1 MKRYMSPMKTPLTL
15 LALTVP
21 FLVAPTAQAGTIAAG
36 GSKVTYT
43 AATGE
48 TNAVSVTASRGAV
61 TVHDSGAPV
70 TGCTPVTPTEARCD
84 GAFRRVSLSL
94 GDGADRARVSGIAA
108 SVTGGG
114 GADRLT
120 GGAEDDTLTGSSG
133 NDVLSGG
140 PGDDLLFGEAGND
153 RLLGG
158 AGRDEL
164 DGDLGNDTLDG
175 GAGRDRMFGFVGRDR
190 IDAVDGVKETI
201 DCGTDDDFARVDLRD
216 RIQFCEHRTRVR
228 SNTPA
233 GR

>member
-1 MKRYMSPMKTPLTL
+1 MKAP
-15 LALTVP
+15 LALLSLALL
-21 FLVAPTAQAGTIAAG
+21 LVAAPAAQAGTVAAG
-36 GSKVTYT
+36 GSTLTYRAAAGDANRVTMT
-43 AATGE
+43 AGRG
-48 TNAVSVTASRGAV
+48 SVNVRDA
-61 TVHDSGAPV
+61 GAPV
-70 TGCTPVTPTEARCD
+70 TGCAPVTANEARCD
-84 GAFRRVSLSL
+84 GAFRRASLSL

-108 SVTGGG
+108 SINGGG

-120 GGAEDDTLTGSSG
+120 GGADDDSLTGAGG

-140 PGDDLLFGEAGND
+140 AGDDLLLGDAGND

-164 DGDLGNDTLDG
+164 DGDLGNDSLTG
-175 GAGRDRMFGFVGRDR
+175 GPGKDRFFGFIGRDRL
-190 IDAVDGVKETI
+190 DAVDGIRETI
-201 DCGTDDDFARVDLRD
+201 NCGTDDDFARVDLRD

>member
-1 MKRYMSPMKTPLTL
+1 MPPVKAPLTL
-15 LALTVP
+15 LSLAVVL
-21 FLVAPTAQAGTIAAG
+21 LAAPAAQAGTVAARGSTVTYRAAAG
-36 GSKVTYT
+36 EANRITVTG
-43 AATGE
+43 APG
-48 TNAVSVTASRGAV
+48 SVTVRDAS
-61 TVHDSGAPV
+61 APV
-70 TGCTPVTPTEARCD
+70 TGCTAVTANEARCD

-94 GDGADRARVSGIAA
+94 GDGADRATASGIAV
-108 SVTGGG
+108 SMNGGG

-120 GGAEDDTLTGSSG
+120 GGAQDDTLTGSAG

-140 PGDDLLFGEAGND
+140 AGDDLLLGDVGND
-153 RLLGG
+153 KLLGG

-164 DGDLGNDTLDG
+164 DGDFGNDTLVG
-175 GAGRDRMFGFVGRDR
+175 GPARDRFFGFVGRDH

-201 DCGTDDDFARVDLRD
+201 DCGVDDDSARVDLRD

>member
-1 MKRYMSPMKTPLTL
+1 MKAP
-15 LALTVP
+15 LALLSLALL
-21 FLVAPTAQAGTIAAG
+21 LVAAPAAQAGTLAASGATVTYRAAAG
-36 GSKVTYT
+36 EANRITVTGSS
-43 AATGE
+43 G
-48 TNAVSVTASRGAV
+48 SVTVRDAS
-61 TVHDSGAPV
+61 SPV
-70 TGCTPVTPTEARCD
+70 TGCTPVTTNEARCD
-84 GAFRRVSLSL
+84 GTFRRASLSL

-108 SVTGGG
+108 SINGGA

-120 GGAEDDTLTGSSG
+120 GGTRNDSLTGSAG

-140 PGDDLLFGEAGND
+140 AGDDLLLGDTGND

-158 AGRDEL
+158 AGKDEL
-164 DGDLGNDTLDG
+164 DGDLGNDSLTG
-175 GAGRDRMFGFVGRDR
+175 GPAKDRLFGFIGRDR
-190 IDAVDGVKETI
+190 IDAVDGVRETI

>member
-1 MKRYMSPMKTPLTL
+1 MKAP
-15 LALTVP
+15 LALLS
-21 FLVAPTAQAGTIAAG
+21 FALLLVAAPAAQAGTVAAD
-36 GSKVTYT
+36 GSRVTYR

-48 TNAVSVTASRGAV
+48 ANRVTVTAARGSVAV
-61 TVHDSGAPV
+61 RDAGAPV
-70 TGCTPVTPTEARCD
+70 TGCAPVTANEARCD
-84 GAFRRVSLSL
+84 GEFRRASLSL
-94 GDGADRARVSGIAA
+94 GDGADRARVDGIVA
-108 SVTGGG
+108 SITGGA

-120 GGAEDDTLTGSSG
+120 GGTGADTLTGSAG

-140 PGDDLLFGEAGND
+140 AGDDLLLGDAGND

-164 DGDLGNDTLDG
+164 DGDLGNDSLTG
-175 GAGRDRMFGFVGRDR
+175 GPAKDRFFGFIGRDR
-190 IDAVDGVKETI
+190 IDAVDGVRETI